1 MPIIHIGQVSI
12 IRALIFALYVLDSIQ
27 SPQDIKQLDLD
38 QLQSLADEIRAFL
51 IENIQKTGGHLA
63 PNLGT
68 VELIVAMHYVF
79 DTPDDSF
86 VFDVG
91 HQAYTHKIL
100 TGRKD
105 KMSTLRKKDGLS
117 GFTKRSESEHDAF
130 GAGHS
135 STSISAALGIAIGNK
150 VNQVNHKS
158 IAVIGDGALTGG
170 MSFEALNHAGD
181 SDADLLIILNDN
193 DMSISKNV
201 GAMNKYLTKLISGKV
216 YSTMKSKSLG
226 FLEKMPMIH
235 EFARRSEEHLKGMVL
250 PSTLF
255 EELGVDYFGP
265 IDGHDL
271 PMLVKT
277 LQNLKQLKMPR
288 LLHIIT
294 KKGYGLKTAENDPC
308 KFHGIAPAESNSSTL
323 PSYSSVFGQWLLD
336 TATNDSKL
344 MAITPA
350 MCTGSGMSEFE
361 VKFPDQYFD
370 VGIAE
375 QHAVTFAG
383 GLATQGLKPV
393 VSIYSTFLQRGYD
406 QLIHDI
412 ALQNLNVLFAID
424 RAGLVGADG
433 ATHAGSF
440 DLSFLRCIPNLIIM
454 APSNSVEMYQM
465 LNSAYQLDGPVCV
478 RYPRGT
484 SLIKDYTSDNT
495 IEIGKANVARIGKKI
510 AVFAF
515 GTTLDQA
522 LIAGE
527 ELDATVVDMRFVK
540 PLDEDLILELSKTH
554 QQLITIEDN
563 AITGGAGS
571 SVSELLHA
579 HKINTPLT
587 LLGLPDSFTEQGSQE
602 ELYVLYGL
610 DANAIIRAAQS

>member
-1 MPIIHIGQVSI
+1 
-12 IRALIFALYVLDSIQ
+12 VLDSIQ

-344 MAITPA
+344 MSITPA

-527 ELDATVVDMRFVK
+527 DLDATVVDMRFIK
-540 PLDEDLILELSKTH
+540 PLDESLILDLSETH

-571 SVSELLHA
+571 SVSELLHT
-579 HKINTPLT
+579 HKINTTLT

-602 ELYVLYGL
+602 ELYTLYGL
-610 DANAIIRAAQS
+610 DADAIIRAALS

>member
-1 MPIIHIGQVSI
+1 M
-12 IRALIFALYVLDSIQ
+12 LDSIQ
-27 SPQDIKQLDLD
+27 SPQDVKQLDLD
-38 QLQSLADEIRAFL
+38 QLQSLVDEIRAFL

-68 VELIVAMHYVF
+68 VELTVAMHYVF

-105 KMSTLRKKDGLS
+105 RMPTLRKKDGLS
-117 GFTKRSESEHDAF
+117 GFTKRSESTHDAF

-150 VNQVNHKS
+150 VNQVDNKS

-226 FLEKMPMIH
+226 FLEKMPIIH
-235 EFARRSEEHLKGMVL
+235 EFAKRSEEHLKGMVL

-265 IDGHDL
+265 IDGHDI

-308 KFHGIAPAESNSSTL
+308 KFHGIAPAQSNSSTL
-323 PSYSSVFGQWLLD
+323 PSYSSVFGQWLLN
-336 TATNDSKL
+336 TATNDSQL

-350 MCTGSGMSEFE
+350 MCTGSGMNEFE
-361 VKFPDQYFD
+361 VKFPEQYFD

-375 QHAVTFAG
+375 QHAITFAG

-412 ALQNLNVLFAID
+412 ALQNLNVTFAID

-440 DLSFLRCIPNLIIM
+440 DLSFLRCIPNLVIM
-454 APSNSVEMYQM
+454 APSNAIEMYQM
-465 LNSAYQLDGPVCV
+465 LNTAYQFNGPVCV
-478 RYPRGT
+478 RYPRGN
-484 SLIKDYTSDNT
+484 SLIKDYTSDVAL
-495 IEIGKANVARIGKKI
+495 EIGKANIARIGQKI
-510 AVFAF
+510 AIFAF

-527 ELDATVVDMRFVK
+527 SLDATVIDMRFVK
-540 PLDEDLILELSKTH
+540 PLDEKLILETSKTH

-563 AITGGAGS
+563 AIAGGAGS

-579 HKINTPLT
+579 HHINTPLA
-587 LLGLPDSFTEQGSQE
+587 LLGLPDNFTEQGSQE
-602 ELYVLYGL
+602 ELCTLYGL
-610 DANAIIRAAQS
+610 DADGIIQAVQS